1 VNGHD
6 NLNGSKAIK
15 AQSAESGEEG
25 FLDIFKA
32 VAKVGPKIIPFTSP
46 LLGPVGGILGPV
58 VGGLLGSLAESGFS
72 DNQNIRTDGTTER
85 AILAE
90 AALQAVLASEHT
102 EGLTEVVGKM
112 ERIWRANAPK
122 VDFLAP
128 MVTPIIAQCSSEL
141 LGQRQLIQKPSL
153 QRYHH
158 EQSRRSLGV
167 ELPESFLGGEE
178 AAFIQGL
185 MGPTRQ
191 VAGEESM
198 FDWLGPVLETAVTVA
213 KPIAS
218 QVTSAAL
225 VGLDGV
231 TKGALGPEST
241 ISDPSNSNQHQE
253 ATRILLERAVMAD
266 IALQALMAL
275 PSHKMEQLKPV
286 NPETRDA
293 EGIFDYIKDTVQKLG
308 PLALDAA
315 KTYLP
320 RLIDSVSQEVPS
332 KLGFKTETSGSA
344 RPMLKKPSLL
354 ETLEDENAATKVS
367 HVRNMAADT
376 ARIDVTHLIRA
387 RQRLWAPSDEWQKCW
402 DDNDDGPV
410 MMNQP
415 PPDF

>member
-1 VNGHD
+1 
-6 NLNGSKAIK
+6 
-15 AQSAESGEEG
+15 
-25 FLDIFKA
+25 
-32 VAKVGPKIIPFTSP
+32 
-46 LLGPVGGILGPV
+46 
-58 VGGLLGSLAESGFS
+58 
-72 DNQNIRTDGTTER
+72 
-85 AILAE
+85 
-90 AALQAVLASEHT
+90 
-102 EGLTEVVGKM
+102 
-112 ERIWRANAPK
+112 
-122 VDFLAP
+122 
-128 MVTPIIAQCSSEL
+128 
-141 LGQRQLIQKPSL
+141 
-153 QRYHH
+153 
-158 EQSRRSLGV
+158 
-167 ELPESFLGGEE
+167 
-178 AAFIQGL
+178 

-191 VAGEESM
+191 VAGEEGM

-213 KPIAS
+213 KPLAS
-218 QVTSAAL
+218 QVASAAL
-225 VGLDGV
+225 AGLGGV